1 MSRLPALALAAAL
14 LLLAGCQAQGDGK
27 PRLARELDEAVL
39 VEAERAA
46 TVRLPDPWEATAP
59 QRAGAVHYRLA
70 LPDAALASRQSALF
84 VPRVGN
90 VYRIALNGQPLLS
103 VGSVPADGR
112 PLPDFSY
119 APVLLP
125 LPQALLGR
133 SANRVEIEVIGAPR
147 REAGLSRVWVGP
159 LDEIEPMHTAL
170 VNRQVRGTWVLTAAA
185 VVMGTLAL
193 LLAWRA
199 RRSGYAWFGAASLL
213 WAWRLSG
220 MQIQAGDA
228 WTPIGTVLFHAS
240 YAWFVALMA
249 LYALDAVGRGSARAA
264 RAMAAWSALALALS
278 AGAWWLNAP
287 VLRSIVLA
295 GTLAVALWLAAVLLR
310 TAWRERSLPA
320 ELLSAVAVASTAL
333 GARDFWVLRVLQ
345 DYGAWT
351 WTRYTILLLLAVL
364 AWLLV
369 DEFSRSGAA
378 LKEMNRALQERVAQ
392 KEAELQAAF
401 EASRAGERQ
410 QAVLAERD
418 RILREMHDGLGG
430 RLVAALALTSQVAR
444 QSAAPPGGAPR
455 VVDEPLRDLKLTLD
469 DCLVELRLALDS
481 LETDVR
487 PLIEALAELR
497 FRVEPSLRAGGLRLV
512 WQVDE
517 AASDAALPAEA
528 TLHVLRIVREALT
541 NVLKHAQASVV
552 WLRLER
558 RADGRLVLAVVDN
571 GLQQREAAGAPTGD
585 DAAGAPAPAGGEDAA
600 SAKPGAGRGLTNM
613 RKRADAL
620 AAELDS
626 GPHPEGWA
634 VRLVLPAPATDA
646 GAAAA

>member
-1 MSRLPALALAAAL
+1 MSRLPALALAAL
-14 LLLAGCQAQGDGK
+14 LLLAAGCVRQDAPARRAQQL
-27 PRLARELDEAVL
+27 REAVL
-39 VEAERAA
+39 LEAGRAA
-46 TVRLPDPWEATAP
+46 PVPLPDAWEASAP
-59 QRAGAVHYRLA
+59 ARDGAVHYRLS

-90 VYRIALNGQPLLS
+90 LYRIALNGQPLLS
-103 VGSVPADGR
+103 VGSVPSKASAQL
-112 PLPDFSY
+112 LPDFSY

-125 LPQALLGR
+125 LPQALLGP

-147 REAGLSRVWVGP
+147 RDAGLSSVWVGP
-159 LDEIEPMHTAL
+159 LDELEPMHTAL
-170 VNRQVRGTWVLTAAA
+170 VNRQVRGTWVLSAAA

-199 RRSGYAWFGAASLL
+199 RRSGYAWFGVASLL
-213 WAWRLSG
+213 WAWRLTG
-220 MQIQAGDA
+220 LQTQVGDPV

-249 LYALDAVGRGSARAA
+249 LYALDAVGRRSARATRGLA
-264 RAMAAWSALALALS
+264 GWALLALALS
-278 AGAWWLNAP
+278 AAAWWLNAP
-287 VLRSIVLA
+287 LLHSAGLA
-295 GTLAVALWLAAVLLR
+295 GTLAVAVWLAGLLLR
-310 TAWRERSLPA
+310 TAWRERSLA
-320 ELLSAVAVASTAL
+320 AQLLSAVSVASAVL
-333 GARDFWVLRVLQ
+333 GARDFWVLRVLH

-351 WTRYTILLLLAVL
+351 WSRYTILLLLAVL

-369 DEFSRSGAA
+369 DEFSRSSAA
-378 LKEMNRALQERVAQ
+378 LKGLNRELQDRVAE

-401 EASRAGERQ
+401 EASRARERQ

-418 RILREMHDGLGG
+418 RVLREMHDGLGG

-481 LETDVR
+481 LETDRR

-497 FRVEPSLRAGGLRLV
+497 FRVEPSLRAAGVRLV

-517 AASDAALPAEA
+517 AASAAALPAEA

-541 NVLKHAQASVV
+541 NVIKHAQASVV
-552 WLRLER
+552 WLRLEQQ
-558 RADGRLVLAVVDN
+558 ADGALALSVVDN
-571 GLQQREAAGAPTGD
+571 GLHQREAA
-585 DAAGAPAPAGGEDAA
+585 AGGDVGP
-600 SAKPGAGRGLTNM
+600 STPKPGRGLVNM

-620 AAELDS
+620 SAELVS
-626 GPHPEGWA
+626 GPQPEGWA
-634 VRLVLPAPATDA
+634 VRLVLPAPQA
-646 GAAAA
+646 